1 MYNISRLFQASKS
14 NSVEEKHQKPSAVW
28 GCLRIVFICFYPQ
41 IHWLYFNILRQTEFI
56 AG

>member
-1 MYNISRLFQASKS
+1 MYNISRLFQASIS
-14 NSVEEKHQKPSAVW
+14 NSVEENHQKPSAVW
-28 GCLRIVFICFYPQ
+28 GYPQ